1 MTLDDAAPPFHKNI
15 VLVFALSTGR
25 ITIILDTRAR
35 HP

>member
-1 MTLDDAAPPFHKNI
+1 MTFDDAAPPFHKNI